1 MMKPKTEV
9 FDDPEAFRRAAFGKA
24 KQPRKAA
31 RDARPAIPR
40 AVSGEGDRTKA
51 LGRIARAGFMPR
63 WRAGAGHDFWHTDG
77 RTTTA
82 HASYRA
88 AVIAAEREIADADA

>member
-1 MMKPKTEV
+1 MKPKTEV
-9 FDDPEAFRRAAFGKA
+9 FDDPAAFRRAAFGTPK
-24 KQPRKAA
+24 KPRKAA
-31 RDARPAIPR
+31 KDARPSIPR

-51 LGRIARAGFMPR
+51 LGRIGKAGFMPR
-63 WRAGAGHDFWHTDG
+63 WRRGIGHDFWHVDG

-88 AVIAAEREIADADA
+88 AVIAAEREIADDIT

>member
-1 MMKPKTEV
+1 MKPKTEV

-24 KQPRKAA
+24 KKSRKAA
-31 RDARPAIPR
+31 KDARPSIPR
-40 AVSGEGDRTKA
+40 AVAGEGDRLAA
-51 LGRIARAGFMPR
+51 LGRIAKAGFMPR
-63 WRAGAGHDFWHTDG
+63 WRHGIGHDFWRPTDG

-88 AVIAAEREIADADA
+88 AVIAAEREIEDGRT

>member
-1 MMKPKTEV
+1 MKPKTEV
-9 FDDPEAFRRAAFGKA
+9 FDDAESFRRAAFGKA

-31 RDARPAIPR
+31 KDARPALPR
-40 AVSGEGDRTKA
+40 AQAGEGDRTKA
-51 LGRIARAGFMPR
+51 LGRIAKAGFMPR
-63 WRAGAGHDFWHTDG
+63 WRAGAGHDFWRPTDG

-88 AVIAAEREIADADA
+88 AVIAAEREIADD

>member
-1 MMKPKTEV
+1 MKPKTEV
-9 FDDPEAFRRAAFGKA
+9 FTDAAAFRRAAFGKPT
-24 KQPRKAA
+24 KPRKAA
-31 RDARPAIPR
+31 YDARPRIPR
-40 AVSGEGDRTKA
+40 AVAGEGDRIKA

-63 WRAGAGHDFWHTDG
+63 WRAGAGHDFWRPTDG

-88 AVIAAEREIADADA
+88 AVIAAEREINE